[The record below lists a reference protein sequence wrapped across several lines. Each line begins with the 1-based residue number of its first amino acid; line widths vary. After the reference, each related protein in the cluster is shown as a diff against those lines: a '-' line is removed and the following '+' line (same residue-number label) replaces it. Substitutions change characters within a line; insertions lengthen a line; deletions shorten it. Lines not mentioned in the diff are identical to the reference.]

1 MKEQYLKEFNKEV
14 RYYIRAIAKD
24 LISKADKFDVSEYT
38 EIENFENSD
47 MEELIIYLCYQI
59 TLNNEYTNNS
69 IRELIKKLRIK
80 NNWTH
85 LFYSVMRETALRF
98 ILKFA
103 RLRRAKIKKD
113 IKGKSIGNI
122 NLNNK
127 GEYISTGL

>member
-1 MKEQYLKEFNKEV
+1 MEEQYLKEFNKEV

-24 LISKADKFDVSEYT
+24 LISKADKFDISEYT

-47 MEELIIYLCYQI
+47 IEELIVYLCYQI

-85 LFYSVMRETALRF
+85 LFYSVMRETALKF

-103 RLRRAKIKKD
+103 RLRRTKIKKD
-113 IKGKSIGNI
+113 IRGNSIGNM

>member
-1 MKEQYLKEFNKEV
+1 MEEQYLKEFNKEV

-47 MEELIIYLCYQI
+47 IEELIVYLCYQI

-85 LFYSVMRETALRF
+85 LFYSVMRETALKF

-103 RLRRAKIKKD
+103 RLRRTKIKKD
-113 IKGKSIGNI
+113 IRGNSIGNM